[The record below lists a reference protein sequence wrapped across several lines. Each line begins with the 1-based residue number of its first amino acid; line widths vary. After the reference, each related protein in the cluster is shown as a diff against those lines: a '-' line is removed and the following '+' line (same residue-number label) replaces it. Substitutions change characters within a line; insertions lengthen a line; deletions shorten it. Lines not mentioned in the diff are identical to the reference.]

1 MGRLRL
7 AAYLLTGALSAT
19 CGVLPGTPGSA
30 LSATVITQSTNLNV
44 RTGPA
49 RWYPRVDSLANGSSV
64 VIDCQVDGETT
75 TGTERTTNRWDR
87 TRDGAFVSDAY
98 IRRGGSLPM
107 CPSTPSRPPGVWT
120 HPLPGFAVQGGFHTA
135 QRPSHAGVDLMSFKG
150 TPIRAAAAGTVLE
163 IVCNIQE
170 GGSCDV
176 DGTPQSRGCGWY
188 VKIGHPGKIA
198 TLYCHML
205 RRPDMIKVGQKVR
218 AGDVIGIVG
227 TSGSS
232 SFPHL
237 HFEVHVNAPPTNPLN
252 AVDPL
257 TFMESVGAPLPR
269 A

>member
-1 MGRLRL
+1 MGRSRL
-7 AAYLLTGALSAT
+7 AAYLLAGALSTSFAVLPATSAGALSAT
-19 CGVLPGTPGSA
+19 VVTE
-30 LSATVITQSTNLNV
+30 STNLNV

-49 RWYPRVDSLANGSSV
+49 RWYPKVDSLTNGTALAL
-64 VIDCQVDGETT
+64 DCQVDGETA
-75 TGTERTTNRWDR
+75 TGTVRTTNKWDR
-87 TRDGAFVSDAY
+87 MRDGTYVSDAY
-98 IRRGGSLPM
+98 VRRAGSLPE
-107 CPSTPSRPPGVWT
+107 CATTPGRPPGTWT
-120 HPLPGFAVQGGFHTA
+120 HPLPGFAVQGGWRTP
-135 QRPSHAGVDLMSFKG
+135 QRPNHQGVDLMSFKG

-163 IVCNIQE
+163 IVCNIQP

-176 DGTPQSRGCGWY
+176 DGTPKSKGCGWY

-205 RRPDMIKVGQKVR
+205 RRPEMIKVGQKVK
-218 AGDVIGIVG
+218 AGDVIGLIG

-237 HFEVHVNAPPTNPLN
+237 HFEVHVNAPPTSPEN

-257 TFMESVGAPLPR
+257 TFMASVGAPLPR